1 METTKNMKNSAEKP
15 VLVFATHNPN
25 KAREVQQMLGD
36 AYVIKTLTDIGCHEA
51 IPETA
56 ETLEG
61 NARIKAMHVV
71 EHYGLDCFADDTG
84 LEVEAL
90 NGRRSAHCAVCWGR
104 CRCNAKHGQTV
115 GGTRRYR
122 APWSAIPNVDLPGA
136 RRVEERVEGMQ
147 RAHRAGA
154 ERGRWIWLR
163 PGVHSGRGEPHVC
176 RDESRRKKR
185 HQPPRNCRPKYGGD
199 LVSKP
204 MIPDAFGLESCCIFV
219 LAKPS
224 MHELLGI

>member
-1 METTKNMKNSAEKP
+1 MDAPRDHRERQMETTKNMKNSTEKP

-90 NGRRSAHCAVCWGR
+90 NGKPGVRTARYAGHDADARQYMAYLLEKLGVTELRGAQFRTAICLVR
-104 CRCNAKHGQTV
+104 
-115 GGTRRYR
+115 GG
-122 APWSAIPNVDLPGA
+122 
-136 RRVEERVEGMQ
+136 VEERVEGVCKGRIAQERSGVDGFGYDPVFIPEGENRTFAEMSP
-147 RAHRAGA
+147 AEKNAISHRGIA
-154 ERGRWIWLR
+154 
-163 PGVHSGRGEPHVC
+163 V
-176 RDESRRKKR
+176 
-185 HQPPRNCRPKYGGD
+185 RNMVET
-199 LVSKP
+199 L
-204 MIPDAFGLESCCIFV
+204 
-219 LAKPS
+219 LAS
-224 MHELLGI
+224 Q

>member
-25 KAREVQQMLGD
+25 KAREMQQMLGD

-90 NGRRSAHCAVCWGR
+90 KGKPGVRTARYAGE
-104 CRCNAKHGQTV
+104 NADAAQNMAKLLEEL
-115 GGTRRYR
+115 GGIEHR
-122 APWSAIPNVDLPGA
+122 GA
-136 RRVEERVEGMQ
+136 QFRTSICLVRGGVEERVEGVCKGRIAQ
-147 RAHRAGA
+147 ERSGA
-154 ERGRWIWLR
+154 DGFGYD
-163 PGVHSGRGEPHVC
+163 PVF
-176 RDESRRKKR
+176 
-185 HQPPRNCRPKYGGD
+185 
-199 LVSKP
+199 
-204 MIPDAFGLESCCIFV
+204 IPDGENRTFAEMSPAEKNAISHRGIAVRNMVETL
-219 LAKPS
+219 LAS
-224 MHELLGI
+224 Q

>member
-1 METTKNMKNSAEKP
+1 M
-15 VLVFATHNPN
+15 LVFATHNPN

-90 NGRRSAHCAVCWGR
+90 NGKPECALRGMLG
-104 CRCNAKHGQTV
+104 KM
-115 GGTRRYR
+115 
-122 APWSAIPNVDLPGA
+122 P
-136 RRVEERVEGMQ
+136 MQ
-147 RAHRAGA
+147 RKT
-154 ERGRWIWLR
+154 WPNCW
-163 PGVHSGRGEPHVC
+163 
-176 RDESRRKKR
+176 
-185 HQPPRNCRPKYGGD
+185 RN
-199 LVSKP
+199 
-204 MIPDAFGLESCCIFV
+204 
-219 LAKPS
+219 
-224 MHELLGI
+224 